1 MVIDKILEILPLVS
15 AVAVG
20 LKWVLDY
27 SETKKWEKNK
37 FLLDRLEQF
46 EMLDST
52 KKIHKMLDWNK
63 CKIDGETITDEILI
77 SSLGTHNN
85 RSTFTLTE
93 SKIRSLFDEYF
104 DNLNKLIVLCE
115 TGLVDEKNLR
125 IYLKYWFDII
135 SGDKR
140 NKPKEFI
147 TKLHSYLDFYDYD
160 KVLTFLN
167 VTI

>member
-52 KKIHKMLDWNK
+52 KK
-63 CKIDGETITDEILI
+63 
-77 SSLGTHNN
+77 
-85 RSTFTLTE
+85 
-93 SKIRSLFDEYF
+93 
-104 DNLNKLIVLCE
+104 
-115 TGLVDEKNLR
+115 
-125 IYLKYWFDII
+125 
-135 SGDKR
+135 
-140 NKPKEFI
+140 
-147 TKLHSYLDFYDYD
+147 
-160 KVLTFLN
+160 FL
-167 VTI
+167 

>member
-1 MVIDKILEILPLVS
+1 
-15 AVAVG
+15 
-20 LKWVLDY
+20 
-27 SETKKWEKNK
+27 
-37 FLLDRLEQF
+37 
-46 EMLDST
+46 
-52 KKIHKMLDWNK
+52 MLDWNK

-77 SSLGTHNN
+77 SSLETHNN